1 MRWFSRL
8 AIALTFIG
16 TAIAM
21 PIEANAAE
29 IGCDNRQDFGGGVDP
44 NAISAEIRLPYG
56 YLCHAVQRRGKEIT
70 EQRAA
75 YTSSAGIYAPLV
87 DNICN
92 WRIDF
97 VYYDTNGD
105 EYIREKGETVSNCKQ
120 GASRAIE
127 KSKTLPQ
134 YGMTCAN
141 LIIDGEPRLTQCQTI
156 NE

>member
-1 MRWFSRL
+1 MGLFSRL
-8 AIALTFIG
+8 AIAFTFIG
-16 TAIAM
+16 SVVAM
-21 PIEANAAE
+21 PIGANAAE
-29 IGCDNRQDFGGGVDP
+29 IGCDNRQDGSGADP
-44 NAISAEIRLPYG
+44 NAISAEITLPYG
-56 YLCHAVQRRGKEIT
+56 YLCHAVQRKGKEIK

-75 YTSSAGIYAPLV
+75 YTLNAGIYAPLV

-105 EYIREKGETVSNCKQ
+105 EYIREKGDTVSNCKQ

-134 YGMTCAN
+134 YGATCAQ
-141 LIIDGEPRLTQCQTI
+141 LIVDGEPRLTQCQSI

>member
-1 MRWFSRL
+1 MMRLFARL
-8 AIALTFIG
+8 AIALAFIG
-16 TAIAM
+16 TVISM
-21 PIEANAAE
+21 PSEANAAE
-29 IGCDNRQDFGGGVDP
+29 IGCDNRQDGSGADP

-87 DNICN
+87 NNICN

-105 EYIREKGETVSNCKQ
+105 EYTREEGETVSNCKQ

-127 KSKTLPQ
+127 KSRTLPQ
-134 YGMTCAN
+134 YGMTCAQ
-141 LIIDGEPRLTQCQTI
+141 LIFDGEPRLTQSKSI
-156 NE
+156 NK